1 MRGILSEL
9 QFRCGIILAAFFA
22 VLSTPAPAVTYPDR
36 MDQRASRLQLVDI
49 SWVRDHLDDPD
60 VVIIDARP
68 PEEYVQGHIAGAV
81 NLSSADTYHVNLT
94 LRVAS
99 QSRIQQVLGRRGIH
113 NDHHMIIYGC
123 DNYRDASRVLWALA
137 LYGHPRLSLMN
148 GGYAAWENANLPTD
162 IDIPVRAPARYRAAV
177 RAGYMA
183 TRLQML
189 LAIDNPNIAIVD
201 TRTDIEYQG
210 LATEADRPGHIPT
223 ALSFPADL
231 NLELHQGVRYFKSP
245 SVFEELYKDLA
256 DYDEVILYCNNG
268 CESSTT
274 FLALRLLGKQVSIYD
289 GGWREWGN
297 NPGLPVVVPKQ

>member
-1 MRGILSEL
+1 MGMRRILSKR

-22 VLSTPAPAVTYPDR
+22 VLSMPAFAHPGK
-36 MDQRASRLQLVDI
+36 MDEQVIRLQLVDT
-49 SWVRDHLDDPD
+49 SWVREHLDEPG
-60 VVIIDARP
+60 VVIVDARP
-68 PEEYVQGHIAGAV
+68 PEEYIQGHIAGAV
-81 NLSSADTYHVNLT
+81 NLSSADTYHISLK

-99 QSRIQQVLGRRGIH
+99 QSRIQQVLGRRGIR
-113 NDHHMIIYGC
+113 NDHHVIIYGC

-148 GGYAAWENANLPTD
+148 GGYPAWENANLPIE
-162 IDIPVRAPARYRAAV
+162 IDIPARAPASYRAAV
-177 RAGYMA
+177 RSGFMA

-189 LAIDNPNIAIVD
+189 LAIDNPQIAIVD

-223 ALSFPADL
+223 ALNFPADL
-231 NLELHQGVRYFKSP
+231 NLEMQQGVRYFKSP
-245 SVFEELYKDLA
+245 SVFEELYKDLV

-274 FLALRLLGKQVSIYD
+274 FLALHLLGKQVSIYD
-289 GGWREWGN
+289 GGWREWSN
-297 NPGLPVVVPKQ
+297 NPGLPVVAPVQ